1 MGWRLIDTDIAD
13 PFYVTAADE
22 AISQA
27 RKEKKVENTL
37 HFYRRNP
44 AAVSIGRSRKI
55 HEDINLDECL
65 KNNVK
70 IVRRT
75 TGGGT
80 IYTDK
85 QCLIYS
91 LVFNREGEELKSSQD
106 IFENVC
112 KSIVNTLE
120 RFDIDTVYKPPND
133 ILLNGKKI
141 SGSAQIKKDNIVLI
155 HGTLLLDTNL
165 ELMYTVLKKSKNSK
179 ASTICKEIGYAP
191 SMRDIKEG
199 LKKEFEMYFGI
210 NIEKTSFSTYE
221 NSLIDKLMK
230 ERYLND
236 AWNFMR

>member
-1 MGWRLIDTDIAD
+1 MGWRLIDTDVAD

-27 RKEKKVENTL
+27 RKENKVENTL

-44 AAVSIGRSRKI
+44 AAVSVGRSGKI
-55 HEDINLDECL
+55 HNDIDLDECS

-70 IVRRT
+70 IVRRI

-91 LVFNREGEELKSSQD
+91 LVFDRESEELKSSQE

-112 KSIVNTLE
+112 KSIANTLE
-120 RFDIDTVYKPPND
+120 KFNIHAVYKAPND

-155 HGTLLLDTNL
+155 HGTLLIDTNL
-165 ELMYTVLKKSKNSK
+165 EVMNTVLKEPKNAK
-179 ASTICKEIGYAP
+179 VSTIRREIGYAP
-191 SMRDIKEG
+191 FMGDIKEG
-199 LKKEFEMYFGI
+199 LKKEFEMYFDI
-210 NIEKTSFSTYE
+210 NIEKTMFSTYE
-221 NSLIDKLMK
+221 NNLIDKLMK

>member
-37 HFYRRNP
+37 HFYRRKP

-70 IVRRT
+70 IIRRT

-91 LVFNREGEELKSSQD
+91 LVFDKESKELKSSQE

-112 KSIVNTLE
+112 KAIVNTLE

-141 SGSAQIKKDNIVLI
+141 SGSAQVIKGNIVLI
-155 HGTLLLDTNL
+155 HGSLLLDTNL
-165 ELMYTVLKKSKNSK
+165 ELMNIVLKKSKNAK
-179 ASTICKEIGYAP
+179 VSTICKEIGYTP
-191 SMRDIKEG
+191 SMRDIKEE
-199 LKKEFEMYFGI
+199 LKKEFEMYFDI
-210 NIEKTSFSTYE
+210 NIEKTTFSTYE
-221 NSLIDKLMK
+221 NNLIDKLLR
-230 ERYLND
+230 ERYLNY

>member
-1 MGWRLIDTDIAD
+1 MGWRLIDTDVAD

-27 RKEKKVENTL
+27 RKENKVENTL

-44 AAVSIGRSRKI
+44 AALSVGRSRKI
-55 HEDINLDECL
+55 HNDINLDECS

-85 QCLIYS
+85 HCLIYS
-91 LVFNREGEELKSSQD
+91 LVFDRESEKLKTSQE

-112 KSIVNTLE
+112 KSITNTLE
-120 RFDIDTVYKPPND
+120 KFNIHTVYKAPND

-155 HGTLLLDTNL
+155 HGTLLIDTDL
-165 ELMYTVLKKSKNSK
+165 EVMNTVLKEHKNAK
-179 ASTICKEIGYAP
+179 VSTISREIGYAP
-191 SMRDIKEG
+191 FIEDIKEG
-199 LKKEFEMYFGI
+199 LKKEFEMYFDV
-210 NIEKTSFSTYE
+210 NIEKTMFSTYE
-221 NSLIDKLMK
+221 NNLIDKLMK

>member
-27 RKEKKVENTL
+27 KKEKKIENTL
-37 HFYRRNP
+37 HFYRRKP

-55 HEDINLDECL
+55 HEDINLEECL

-85 QCLIYS
+85 KCLIYS
-91 LVFNREGEELKSSQD
+91 LVFDMDSKELKSSQD

-112 KSIVNTLE
+112 MSLVNMLE

-133 ILLNGKKI
+133 ILLNRKKI
-141 SGSAQIKKDNIVLI
+141 SGSAQIKKGNIVLI
-155 HGTLLLDTNL
+155 HGSLLIDTNL
-165 ELMYTVLKKSKNSK
+165 ELMNTVLKKPKNEK
-179 ASTICKEIGYAP
+179 VSTISKEIGNAP

-199 LKKEFEMYFGI
+199 LIKEFEMYFNTI
-210 NIEKTSFSTYE
+210 IEKTTFSTYE
-221 NSLIDKLMK
+221 NNLIDKLLK
-230 ERYLND
+230 ERYLNN